1 MSAEPAGTDSR
12 SQGERMEALHRMAGV
27 LTHDFNNLLGVILN
41 SSETLAAEL
50 GEGAHRDLALV
61 GLKAAERGAEL
72 LKRLLALAQDR
83 EPGDEVIDC
92 AQALDGLRPLIRQ
105 AIPQG
110 VTLKV
115 LPAAEPMHCLADP
128 TGLEIALLNLC
139 LNAGQATPVGGK
151 VVLKARPV
159 QIGVVEGQA
168 LGVEPGAFAAFTVRD
183 TGKGMSPETLARAL
197 EPLFTT
203 RQDGTGLGLPSVADF
218 AAQAGGGFTLGSQK
232 GRGTVATLY
241 LPIAA
246 EPDLRL
252 RAAG

>member
-1 MSAEPAGTDSR
+1 MTADGLSVDPRA
-12 SQGERMEALHRMAGV
+12 QGERLEALHRMAGV
-27 LTHDFNNLLGVILN
+27 LTHDFNNLLGVILT

-50 GEGAHRDLALV
+50 GEGAHRELALV

-83 EPGDEVIDC
+83 PPGVETVDCGEV
-92 AQALDGLRPLIRQ
+92 LETLRSLVRQ

-110 VTLKV
+110 VSLKV
-115 LPAAEPMHCLADP
+115 LPAAGPLSCTADP
-128 TGLEIALLNLC
+128 TGLEIAILNLC

-151 VVLKARPV
+151 VVLKARAV
-159 QIGVVEGQA
+159 RLDIAEAQA

-183 TGKGMSPETLARAL
+183 TGKGMSPATLARAL

-203 RQDGTGLGLPSVADF
+203 RDDGTGLGLSSVADF
-218 AAQAGGGFTLGSQK
+218 VASCGGGFTLNSQR
-232 GRGTVATLY
+232 GRGTTAVLY
-241 LPIAA
+241 LPIAGA
-246 EPDLRL
+246 EPK

>member
-1 MSAEPAGTDSR
+1 MSVEHTAIEPR
-12 SQGERMEALHRMAGV
+12 SQGERLEALHRMAGV

-50 GEGAHRDLALV
+50 GEGAHRELALV

-72 LKRLLALAQDR
+72 LKRLLALSHDR
-83 EPGDEVIDC
+83 EPGDELIDC
-92 AQALDGLRPLIRQ
+92 AEALEGLRPLVRQ

-110 VTLKV
+110 VSLKV
-115 LPAAEPMHCLADP
+115 LPAAEPMQVLADP
-128 TGLEIALLNLC
+128 VGLEIAMLNLC

-151 VVLKARPV
+151 VVVKVRPV
-159 QIGVVEGQA
+159 TLDMIEAQA
-168 LGVEPGAFAAFTVRD
+168 LGVEAGSFAAFTVRD

-203 RQDGTGLGLPSVADF
+203 REEGTGLGLPSVADF
-218 AAQAGGGFTLGSQK
+218 AASAGGGFSLGSQK

-241 LPIAA
+241 LPIAT
-246 EPDLRL
+246 EPER
-252 RAAG
+252 RKAIHA

>member
-1 MSAEPAGTDSR
+1 MEPR
-12 SQGERMEALHRMAGV
+12 SQSERMEALHRMAGV

-50 GEGAHRDLALV
+50 GEGAHRELALV

-72 LKRLLALAQDR
+72 LKRLLALAHDR
-83 EPGDEVIDC
+83 EPGDELIDC
-92 AQALDGLRPLIRQ
+92 AQVLETVRPLVRQ

-110 VTLKV
+110 VALKV

-128 TGLEIALLNLC
+128 VGLEIAILNLC

-151 VVLKARPV
+151 VVLKTRPV
-159 QIGVVEGQA
+159 QIGVAEAQA
-168 LGVEPGAFAAFTVRD
+168 LDVPPGGYAAFTVRD
-183 TGKGMSPETLARAL
+183 TGKGMSPETLAQAL

-203 RQDGTGLGLPSVADF
+203 REDGTGLGLPSVADF

-241 LPIAA
+241 LPLVEASAPRKAISA
-246 EPDLRL
+246 
-252 RAAG
+252 

>member
-1 MSAEPAGTDSR
+1 MSVDQTAIETR
-12 SQGERMEALHRMAGV
+12 SQGDRLEALHRMAGV

-72 LKRLLALAQDR
+72 LKRLLALAHDR
-83 EPGDEVIDC
+83 EPGDALIDC
-92 AQALDGLRPLIRQ
+92 REALESLRPLVRQ

-110 VTLKV
+110 VSLKV
-115 LPAAEPMHCLADP
+115 LPPAEPMHCLADP
-128 TGLEIALLNLC
+128 VGLEIALLNLT

-151 VVLKARPV
+151 VVLKARVV
-159 QIGVVEGQA
+159 QIGVAEAQA
-168 LGVEPGAFAAFTVRD
+168 LGVEPGTFAAFSVRD
-183 TGKGMSPETLARAL
+183 TGRGMSPETLARAL

-203 RQDGTGLGLPSVADF
+203 REDGTGLGLPSVADF

-246 EPDLRL
+246 EPGLAL
-252 RAAG
+252 RATG

>member
-1 MSAEPAGTDSR
+1 MTVEQTVIDPR
-12 SQGERMEALHRMAGV
+12 SQGERLEALHRMAGV
-27 LTHDFNNLLGVILN
+27 LTHDFNNLLGVILS

-72 LKRLLALAQDR
+72 LKRLLALAHDR
-83 EPGDEVIDC
+83 EPGDELINC
-92 AQALDGLRPLIRQ
+92 AEALEGLRPLIRQ

-115 LPAAEPMHCLADP
+115 LPAAAPMHCLADP
-128 TGLEIALLNLC
+128 VGLEIAILNLC

-151 VVLKARPV
+151 VVLKVRAV
-159 QIGVVEGQA
+159 QLGVAEGHA

-203 RQDGTGLGLPSVADF
+203 RTEGTGLGVPSVADF
-218 AAQAGGGFTLGSQK
+218 AAQAGGGLTLGSQK

-246 EPDLRL
+246 EPGLAL